1 MGDKHTLLD
10 FLFNKVIT
18 YLTYLMCELEC
29 DRERG
34 EREREREERDKFVP
48 NCARVRNRLRRVCTT
63 IIVNTY
69 VSENW

>member
-10 FLFNKVIT
+10 FPFNKVIT

-34 EREREREERDKFVP
+34 ERERERERRETNLCLTVLESAIACGEFV
-48 NCARVRNRLRRVCTT
+48 LQ
-63 IIVNTY
+63 
-69 VSENW
+69 

>member
-10 FLFNKVIT
+10 FPFNKVIT

-34 EREREREERDKFVP
+34 ERERERGERQI
-48 NCARVRNRLRRVCTT
+48 CA
-63 IIVNTY
+63 
-69 VSENW
+69 

>member
-34 EREREREERDKFVP
+34 ETERERERDSRQTNLGLTVLESAIACGEFV
-48 NCARVRNRLRRVCTT
+48 LQ
-63 IIVNTY
+63 
-69 VSENW
+69 